1 MILGGAGL
9 GSASGTLIHYLRML
23 TGDINEKIVT
33 VVEEKEIK

>member
-23 TGDINEKIVT
+23 TGDINEKIV
-33 VVEEKEIK
+33 VEEKEIK